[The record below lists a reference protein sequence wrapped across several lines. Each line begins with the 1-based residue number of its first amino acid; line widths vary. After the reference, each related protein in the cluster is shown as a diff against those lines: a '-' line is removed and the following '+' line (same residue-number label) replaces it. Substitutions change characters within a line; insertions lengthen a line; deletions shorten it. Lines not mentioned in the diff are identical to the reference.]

1 MKRFLILAAAATIAL
16 SACAQN
22 NSKNT
27 TAAQNAPQTIANQQT
42 QSGIKWENGT
52 LMDALKKAKES
63 GKELVFLDCY
73 ATWCGP
79 CKYMANEVFTTK
91 EAGDYFNKKFV
102 NIKIDMEKGEG
113 IGLAREL
120 RIQGYPT
127 FVILNS
133 NGKELGRIVGG
144 AQIGQF
150 IKKVEEVLSK
160 NK

>member
-1 MKRFLILAAAATIAL
+1 MKKLMILMAALLFA
-16 SACAQN
+16 SASFAQV
-22 NSKNT
+22 
-27 TAAQNAPQTIANQQT
+27 
-42 QSGIKWENGT
+42 KWEEGT
-52 LMDALKKAKES
+52 LAQALKKAKES

-79 CKYMANEVFTTK
+79 CKYMANTVFTSK

-113 IGLAREL
+113 INLARQF

-127 FVILNS
+127 FIILNS
-133 NGKELGRIVGG
+133 NGKEIGRIVGG
-144 AQIGQF
+144 AEVKQF
-150 IKKVEEVLSK
+150 IQKVEGVLSK

>member
-1 MKRFLILAAAATIAL
+1 MKKIILILAAIMIAL
-16 SACAQN
+16 PVMAQ
-22 NSKNT
+22 K
-27 TAAQNAPQTIANQQT
+27 QT
-42 QSGIKWENGT
+42 GIQWEEGT
-52 LMDALKKAKES
+52 LMQALKKSKEN

-79 CKYMANEVFTTK
+79 CKYMANTVFTTK

-113 IGLAREL
+113 INLAREL

-133 NGKELGRIVGG
+133 NGKEIGRIVGG
-144 AQIGQF
+144 APIGQF
-150 IKKVEEVLSK
+150 IEKVEEVLK
-160 NK
+160 KAK

>member
-1 MKRFLILAAAATIAL
+1 MKRLIVCVAAMLLASATF
-16 SACAQN
+16 AQV
-22 NSKNT
+22 
-27 TAAQNAPQTIANQQT
+27 
-42 QSGIKWENGT
+42 KWEEGT
-52 LMDALKKAKES
+52 LNQALKKAKES

-79 CKYMANEVFTTK
+79 CQYMAKSVFTTK

-113 IGLAREL
+113 INLARQF

-127 FVILNS
+127 FIILNS

-144 AQIGQF
+144 AEIKQF
-150 IKKVEEVLSK
+150 IQKVEGVLGK
-160 NK
+160 K